1 MTIVTFVYGLLSYGV
16 FFATFLYAIGF
27 LGGFG
32 VPLTVD
38 GSGTETASGVA
49 LAINLALLALFGV
62 QHSVMAR
69 PGFKQAWT
77 KVIPKSME
85 RSTYVLLSSLILAL
99 TFWLWRPMTGTLW
112 NVQTGPV
119 RAAAWAIFALGWVVL
134 LISTFLINHFELF
147 GLQQVWQN
155 FRGQRTTEARFREP
169 LFYKIV
175 RHPLYVGWL
184 MTFWATPTM
193 TVGHF
198 VFAAGCSAYILIAIR
213 FEERDLIRAHPEYA
227 EYRRR
232 VPMLIPGFRRT
243 APQAIAADRHGV
255 ASAPVERIGAS
266 Q

>member
-1 MTIVTFVYGLLSYGV
+1 MTIVTFVYGLVSYGA

-38 GSGTETASGVA
+38 GGGPESAPGVA
-49 LAINLALLALFGV
+49 LGINLALLALFGI

-69 PGFKQAWT
+69 PAFKQAWT

-99 TFWLWRPMTGTLW
+99 TFWLWRPMPGTVW
-112 NVQTGPV
+112 DAQAGPV
-119 RAAAWAIFALGWVVL
+119 RAALWTLFALGWVVL

-155 FRGQRTTEARFREP
+155 LRGQRTTEARFREP
-169 LFYKIV
+169 LFYKLV

-193 TVGHF
+193 TVGHL
-198 VFAAGCSAYILIAIR
+198 VFAAGASAYILIAIR

-232 VPMLIPGFRRT
+232 VPMLIPGFPRT
-243 APQAIAADRHGV
+243 APQAIAANRHGV

>member
-1 MTIVTFVYGLLSYGV
+1 MTIVTFVYGLVSYGV

-27 LGGFG
+27 LGGFF
-32 VPLTVD
+32 VPVTIDAGGPESSTGL
-38 GSGTETASGVA
+38 A
-49 LAINLALLALFGV
+49 LLINLALLTLFAV

-69 PGFKQAWT
+69 PGFKEAWT

-99 TFWLWRPMTGTLW
+99 TFWQWRPMPALVW
-112 NVQTGPV
+112 DVQTGLG
-119 RAAAWAIFALGWVVL
+119 RAVAWGLFAFGWFVL
-134 LISTFLINHFELF
+134 LLSTFLINHFELF

-155 FRGQRTTEARFREP
+155 LRGKRTTEARFREP

-184 MTFWATPTM
+184 LTFWATPTL
-193 TVGHF
+193 TVGHL
-198 VFAAGCSAYILIAIR
+198 VFAVGCSAYILVAIQ

-232 VPMLIPGFRRT
+232 VPMLIPSFRRT
-243 APQAIAADRHGV
+243 TADARQV
-255 ASAPVERIGAS
+255 SEPMMSR
-266 Q
+266 

>member
-1 MTIVTFVYGLLSYGV
+1 MLSASSKQEAGMTIVTFVYGLVSYGV

-38 GSGTETASGVA
+38 GGGPESAPGV
-49 LAINLALLALFGV
+49 
-62 QHSVMAR
+62 
-69 PGFKQAWT
+69 
-77 KVIPKSME
+77 
-85 RSTYVLLSSLILAL
+85 
-99 TFWLWRPMTGTLW
+99 
-112 NVQTGPV
+112 
-119 RAAAWAIFALGWVVL
+119 ALGWVVL

-155 FRGQRTTEARFREP
+155 LRGQRTTEARFREP
-169 LFYKIV
+169 LFYKLV

-193 TVGHF
+193 TVGHL
-198 VFAAGCSAYILIAIR
+198 VFAAGASAYILIAIR

-232 VPMLIPGFRRT
+232 VPMLIPGFPRT
-243 APQAIAADRHGV
+243 APQAIAANRHGV

>member
-1 MTIVTFVYGLLSYGV
+1 MTIVTFVYGLVSYAV

-38 GSGTETASGVA
+38 AGGAESSTGVA
-49 LAINLALLALFGV
+49 LMINLALLTLFAV

-69 PGFKQAWT
+69 PGFKEAWT
-77 KVIPKSME
+77 KVIPRSME

-99 TFWLWRPMTGTLW
+99 TFWLWRPMPALVW
-112 NVQTGPV
+112 DVQNGIG
-119 RAAAWAIFALGWVVL
+119 RAVMWGLFGFGWFVL
-134 LISTFLINHFELF
+134 LLSTFLINHFELF

-155 FRGQRTTEARFREP
+155 LRGKRATEARFREP

-184 MTFWATPTM
+184 LTFWATPTL
-193 TVGHF
+193 TAGHL
-198 VFAAGCSAYILIAIR
+198 VFALGCSAYILVAIR

-243 APQAIAADRHGV
+243 TA
-255 ASAPVERIGAS
+255 
-266 Q
+266 